1 VPRLRSY
8 ARHARLIGFA
18 CSLAAAGLSTAARS
32 EEAASPSP
40 PHWEGVP
47 MPLPEDAPIRRG
59 AMTLW
64 EFHQSEDGEH
74 PNGAEQEMLWLQN
87 RARQDPEA
95 EGVWLATSTEPDIAN
110 GRTFFNVNTT
120 QLQHQFAALASAP
133 PAAFDRR
140 LYEAAKAHSIDELI
154 AQPPPQNNQTHD
166 GPFERVVTAGFEANG
181 GRGSVFG
188 FADSPLNAHAALN
201 IDWGNGPFGMQD
213 PPGHRLAIME
223 PLDNVGLALV
233 PDPVT
238 GPGQDFG
245 PLVFTG
251 NYMDADTLA
260 VDHHHRFL
268 VGTVWYDAND
278 NDRYD
283 DGEGVPGVT
292 VTPSAGSFFAIT
304 SPGGGYAIPILAAG
318 SYVVTFTHPGIPPGS
333 QRTANVGADS
343 ELVDLELVQPVPEP
357 GRLALF
363 ATGAAV
369 LVVMRRRRP

>member
-1 VPRLRSY
+1 VPLPSVRTIVL
-8 ARHARLIGFA
+8 A
-18 CSLAAAGLSTAARS
+18 CCVVAAGAWPTAART
-32 EEAASPSP
+32 EDAASPSP
-40 PHWEGVP
+40 PHWEGIP

-87 RARQDPEA
+87 RARQDPTA

-120 QLQHQFAALASAP
+120 RLRNQFKALPSAP

-140 LYEAAKAHSIDELI
+140 LYEAAKAHSVDELI
-154 AQPPPQNNQTHD
+154 AQAPPQNDQTHD
-166 GPFERVVTAGFEANG
+166 GQFERVVTAGFEANG

-223 PLDNVGLALV
+223 ALDNVGLALV

-260 VDHHHRFL
+260 IDHHHRFL
-268 VGTVWYDAND
+268 VGTVWYDANA
-278 NDRYD
+278 NGRYD
-283 DGEGVPGVT
+283 DGEGVPDVT

-318 SYVVTFTHPGIPPGS
+318 SYVVTFSHPGIPPGS

-343 ELVDLELVQPVPEP
+343 ELVDLELVPEP